1 MISFYDCVI
10 IDNTKEGVTMNLSKQ
25 KILLLVSIIPHM
37 FLMISAL
44 LDSYSNE
51 MSIIKM
57 IIWVISNICLLGTA
71 FAVGI
76 VAENNKSALAIG
88 ISSLSSYFV
97 LYYIIQ
103 LSRIAQIYYNM
114 EIFVIVLVIYV
125 ILFAIGFF
133 IRNIVG

>member
-1 MISFYDCVI
+1 
-10 IDNTKEGVTMNLSKQ
+10 MNLSKQ

-57 IIWVISNICLLGTA
+57 IIWVMSNICLLGTA

-88 ISSLSSYFV
+88 ISSLISYFV

>member
-1 MISFYDCVI
+1 M
-10 IDNTKEGVTMNLSKQ
+10 KLSKHRTM
-25 KILLLVSIIPHM
+25 LLLSIIPHI
-37 FLMISAL
+37 LLLISAL

-51 MSIIKM
+51 MTIIKM

-103 LSRIAQIYYNM
+103 LSRIAQIYYDM

-125 ILFAIGFF
+125 ILFAVGFF

>member
-103 LSRIAQIYYNM
+103 LSRFAPIYFDM

-133 IRNIVG
+133 IRNIAG

>member
-1 MISFYDCVI
+1 M
-10 IDNTKEGVTMNLSKQ
+10 KLSKHRTM
-25 KILLLVSIIPHM
+25 LLLSIIPHM
-37 FLMISAL
+37 FLLISAL
-44 LDSYSNE
+44 FNSYSTD
-51 MSIIKM
+51 MSIIQM
-57 IIWVISNICLLGTA
+57 IILIISNICLIGTA

-76 VAENNKSALAIG
+76 VADNNKSALAIVS
-88 ISSLSSYFV
+88 SSLISYFV

-103 LSRIAQIYYNM
+103 LSRSAPIYYDM